1 MASVALYETVSGS
14 AASSYIAPLIEALR
28 RSPTSLALA
37 GTERAHLTRVAI
49 GLAERLDP
57 ECIWFDLRARMTEPP
72 PWQVPLLQRFPVR
85 RRRTIYVDEMR
96 IDRDAAGPVDAVLD
110 LEDPV
115 DAEISTLADL
125 LRIPESLREVALNRE
140 PGSVP
145 RVLLLTNAER
155 ASAAFEGSQ
164 GALRRYIEAL
174 NHFGLTALVTTNSR
188 PRENVR
194 DFDLVFKV
202 EESSPEEGPEAS
214 VTCLANR
221 DPSFL
226 PEIAP
231 GTRYAAA
238 SMEPRSHSP
247 SEPER

>member
-1 MASVALYETVSGS
+1 MKTSGLATTLPSRAPSTFIAPLVDTLQRNPTSVAL
-14 AASSYIAPLIEALR
+14 
-28 RSPTSLALA
+28 A
-37 GTERAHLTRVAI
+37 GANRAQLTRVAI

-72 PWQVPLLQRFPVR
+72 PWQIPLLRRFPVR
-85 RRRTIYVDEMR
+85 RRRTIYVDEMQ

-110 LEDPV
+110 LENPV

-125 LRIPESLREVALNRE
+125 MRIPESLREVALNRE
-140 PGSVP
+140 PGSSP
-145 RVLLLTNAER
+145 RVFLLTNAER
-155 ASAAFEGSQ
+155 ASAAFEGTQ

-174 NHFGLTALVTTNSR
+174 NHFGLTAIVTTKSR

-194 DFDLVFKV
+194 DFDLAFQV
-202 EESSPEEGPEAS
+202 EDAPSEDGSGGS

-226 PEIAP
+226 PAIPP
-231 GTRYAAA
+231 GTRYAVA
-238 SMEPRSHSP
+238 SLEPRTPSP
-247 SEPER
+247 AETDR